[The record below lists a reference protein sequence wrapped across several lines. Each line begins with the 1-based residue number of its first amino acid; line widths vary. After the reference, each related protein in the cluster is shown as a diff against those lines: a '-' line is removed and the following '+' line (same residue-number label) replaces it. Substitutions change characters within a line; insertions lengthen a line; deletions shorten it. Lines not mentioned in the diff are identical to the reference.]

1 MGEKAKDER
10 RGSAHK
16 EGLTQRLRRIRAR
29 MRLGSP
35 RLSLS
40 LTAGIRRGAVILAVL
55 TFIAAVGCLT
65 AMAVRVGYD
74 HTPEDKATIR
84 RIITACQWVFIINI
98 LYNLI
103 LNARETRRTS
113 RAIKWISDGAVLLTL
128 LPLLYPHPLHPWI
141 PVLEQ
146 ALYSPL
152 LLYPVL
158 ALYAALNIANGVM
171 SMIGKRTNPSLILSA
186 SFLTLIL
193 IGSLVLMMPRFTVG
207 GISYTDSLFVST
219 SAVCITGLT
228 PVDVSATFTPAGLL
242 VLALLIQ
249 AGALGVMT
257 FTCFF
262 ALFFSGRTSIHS
274 QLMVKDMIH
283 SKSFAG
289 LLPTLLSIL
298 AFTLTIEAVGAAAVF
313 LSIHGT
319 LHFPLKEE
327 LIFSAFHSLSAFC
340 NAGFSSLEGGL
351 SNPLLMSSDQSI
363 YVVTALLVL
372 AGGIGFP
379 TLANMRRGAA
389 SHLRRLWHRMRHPL
403 APYARPDH
411 IYDLNAK
418 TVICATAWV
427 TLASTLLFFIL
438 EYDGALAGMPLGHKI
453 AQSFFNAFVPR
464 SSGFAS
470 VSPEGLMNATLLM
483 FVVLMWIGGASQST
497 AGGIKINTFALMMY
511 NLKAVVLGRDRVTA
525 FRRTVSVPSL
535 RRAHAVVGISLAA
548 FVVFAMALVILE
560 PHLPLRATLY
570 EAASALFTVGSSLGI
585 TGELSTPSKILL
597 SAAMF
602 LGRVGIISLLVGI
615 VGVHTD
621 PPARY
626 PTDDIIIN

>member
-1 MGEKAKDER
+1 MGVKVKDER
-10 RGSAHK
+10 RVSVPK
-16 EGLTQRLRRIRAR
+16 EGLAQRLRRIRTR
-29 MRLGSP
+29 MRLGNP

-40 LTAGIRRGAVILAVL
+40 LAAWIRRGAAILAVL

-74 HTPEDKATIR
+74 HTPEDKSTIR
-84 RIITACQWVFIINI
+84 HILTACQWVFIINI

-141 PVLEQ
+141 PVLERV
-146 ALYSPL
+146 LYSPL
-152 LLYPVL
+152 LLNPVL
-158 ALYAALNIANGVM
+158 ALYATLNIANGVM

-274 QLMVKDMIH
+274 QLLVKDMIH

-351 SNPLLMSSDQSI
+351 SNPLLMRSDQSI

-372 AGGIGFP
+372 AGGLGFP
-379 TLANMRRGAA
+379 TLANMRRGAV
-389 SHLRRLWHRMRHPL
+389 SHLRRLWHRRCHPL

-470 VSPEGLMNATLLM
+470 VSPGGLMNATLLM

-560 PHLPLRATLY
+560 PHLPLRATVY

-585 TGELSTPSKILL
+585 TGELSTPSKMLL

-621 PPARY
+621 PPARF